1 MPIEQVLSGQ
11 KIEGWYDLKEPRA
24 MRKGKPI
31 KAQVSPLFPR
41 LVPCT
46 VGSRKFC
53 C

>member
-1 MPIEQVLSGQ
+1 MPVEQVLSGQ

-31 KAQVSPLFPR
+31 KAQVSPCF
-41 LVPCT
+41 PCT
-46 VGSRKFC
+46 AGIRRLC